1 MVMCAA
7 PPSSKHAMGWVG
19 QLVVSLPELHQR
31 SDEML
36 DVAFSKLSGTTRA
49 ARKQRCNMK

>member
-1 MVMCAA
+1 MCAA